1 MRVALVYNL
10 TAGGG
15 VSPEHLERSIRAAG
29 HEVAYVEQN
38 RPDLRRAHQERV
50 DVIAVAGGDG
60 TVGRAAVALA
70 GSGVPLA
77 ILPQGTANN
86 IARSLGVQGSPE
98 ELMERWRESE
108 PVSLDLLRVRGP
120 WGERLGIE
128 AVGAGVVERGIARME
143 AVAAGTSLAPEESL
157 QLALE
162 TYRRVLEECRP
173 IPATLW
179 LDGER
184 FEGEFLLIEVL
195 NIRLVG
201 AGLSLSAG
209 ADPSDGRFDVV
220 LATEH
225 ERTQLDAYLRA
236 RVHGRSTASP
246 ALPVRRAR
254 AARIRGASHWHLD
267 DELHETA
274 PEVALEFEVAPRALT
289 FLR

>member
-15 VSPEHLERSIRAAG
+15 VSPGDLEQSLRAAG
-29 HEVAYVEQN
+29 HELAYAEQN
-38 RPDLRRAHQERV
+38 RPDVRRAREERV

-70 GSGVPLA
+70 GSGLPLA
-77 ILPQGTANN
+77 ILPYGTANN
-86 IARSLGVQGSPE
+86 IARSLGVKGSSE
-98 ELMERWRESE
+98 ELMQRWSESQ

-128 AVGAGVVERGIARME
+128 AVGAGVVERGIARMN
-143 AVAAGTSLAPEESL
+143 AVVAGTSLAPEESL
-157 QLALE
+157 QLALQ
-162 TYRRVLEECRP
+162 TYRRVLEEYRP
-173 IPATLW
+173 FPATLW

-184 FEGEFLLIEVL
+184 LEGEFLLIEVL

-220 LATEH
+220 LATER
-225 ERTQLDAYLRA
+225 ERSQLEAYLRA
-236 RVHGRSTASP
+236 RVHGRNAASP

-254 AARIRGASHWHLD
+254 AARMRGARHWHLD
-267 DELHETA
+267 DELLETA
-274 PEVALEFEVAPRALT
+274 PESALEFEVAPRALT